1 MKLTFGVEKLDNK
14 PKHDVISNAGVR
26 RENQVNLTTVSV
38 SDRNQRRPLRNKVMK
53 KWTSGQWNSQGKGAE
68 TVSCLAS
75 YRSVGRAW
83 SCVRTETG
91 KSRKIK
97 REPGA
102 SRTI

>member
-14 PKHDVISNAGVR
+14 PKDDEISNAGVR

-38 SDRNQRRPLRNKVMK
+38 SDLDQRGPLRNKVMK
-53 KWTSGQWNSQGKGAE
+53 RWDSGQWDSQGKGAE

-83 SCVRTETG
+83 SCVRTETR
-91 KSRKIK
+91 KSRKMR
-97 REPGA
+97 REPVA

>member
-1 MKLTFGVEKLDNK
+1 M
-14 PKHDVISNAGVR
+14 
-26 RENQVNLTTVSV
+26 NLTTVSV
-38 SDRNQRRPLRNKVMK
+38 SDRNQRGPLRNQVMTR
-53 KWTSGQWNSQGKGAE
+53 WDSGQWDSQGKGAE

-91 KSRKIK
+91 KSWKMR